1 MKYGRTTILTAGN
14 VSAINA
20 TIDVSYD
27 DVAPTDSIARFVG
40 QIVITP
46 RQL

>member
-1 MKYGRTTILTAGN
+1 MKYGRTTVLTAGN

-20 TIDVSYD
+20 TIDVGYD
-27 DVAPTDSIARFVG
+27 DVAPDDSIARFVG